1 MKKTVMAMAAMAA
14 AAMPM
19 AAQAGDDWGMHD
31 DPIGVYQTV
40 ISPQDTVNSSGNRLR
55 SVGAILRQ
63 DRANMHRFGRSDV
76 GDGYEGMFTSSASR
90 ALIPGWVNA
99 GYVDPAAA
107 AAIRSGRA
115 YVTVYVYEGRI
126 EVVGG

>member
-19 AAQAGDDWGMHD
+19 AAQAGDDYGMYD

-63 DRANMHRFGRSDV
+63 DRANMHRFGRADA
-76 GDGYEGMFTSSASR
+76 GDQYEDMFLSSASR
-90 ALIPGWVNA
+90 ALIPGWVSN
-99 GYVDPAAA
+99 GYVDPSAA
-107 AAIRSGRA
+107 AAIRNGRA

-126 EVVGG
+126 EVLSS

>member
-1 MKKTVMAMAAMAA
+1 MKKMVLGFAAMAA

-19 AAQAGDDWGMHD
+19 AAQAGDDSGMFD
-31 DPIGVYQTV
+31 DPIGVYQTM
-40 ISPQDTVNSSGNRLR
+40 ISPQDTVSSSGNRLR

-63 DRANMHRFGRSDV
+63 DRANMHRFGRSDA
-76 GDGYEGMFTSSASR
+76 GDGHENVFLSSASR
-90 ALIPGWVNA
+90 ALIPGWLNN
-99 GYVDPAAA
+99 GYVDASTA

-126 EVVGG
+126 EVVAS